1 MRFRLK
7 ATSMPYFCENGD
19 EEYLEQKYLKLIRN
33 ADPRYSIPAPEID
46 ENGNVFLAIN
56 FGSQLMGLIDTIGE
70 EIIVYKE
77 RSEYILEIYD
87 DWRE

>member
-1 MRFRLK
+1 MKFRLK
-7 ATSMPYFCENGD
+7 ATSMPYDSENGD
-19 EEYLEQKYLKLIRN
+19 EEFLEKKYLKLIRN
-33 ADPRYSIPAPEID
+33 ANPKYSIPEPEID
-46 ENGNVFLAIN
+46 EHGNVFIAIN

-77 RSEYILEIYD
+77 RGQYILEIYD